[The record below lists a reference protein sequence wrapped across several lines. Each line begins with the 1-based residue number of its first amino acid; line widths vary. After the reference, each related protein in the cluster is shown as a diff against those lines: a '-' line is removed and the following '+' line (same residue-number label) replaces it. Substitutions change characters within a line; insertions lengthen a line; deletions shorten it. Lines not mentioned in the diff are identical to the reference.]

1 MPLPIGSVLGILA
14 DNLTKRGSVIP
25 LSKNNANG
33 WAKGLN
39 IPQGGETI
47 LYTGLLYQLIPSIDA
62 MASQMAVFENSF
74 ITKFFGLG
82 RIANKFINLSF
93 FMALGASKK
102 MKVENN
108 EVLANIAQMLK
119 ITGVDYGYL
128 YNDEMY
134 SGALVYDEGMDESF
148 GVHARRVTEAF
159 RKNGVRRI
167 ITVDPHTTN
176 ILRDVYPKFV
186 DNFDFEIVSYLEILE
201 EKKSD
206 VINEQEEDLVI
217 HDSCIYARY
226 EGMVNPPRNL
236 LTRAGV
242 SVKEPE
248 LARKS
253 TYCCGGPMES
263 LFPSKAHEISAT
275 RIAELGKE
283 GKNIVTMCPICQV
296 NLRKAAGKDYKVD
309 DISRTLA
316 KAYLG

>member
-25 LSKNNANG
+25 LSKHNASG
-33 WAKGLN
+33 WTKSLN
-39 IPQGGETI
+39 IPRGGETI

-82 RIANKFINLSF
+82 RFANKFINLSF

-102 MKVENN
+102 MKTENDQVLTDIAMMLRTAGVE
-108 EVLANIAQMLK
+108 
-119 ITGVDYGYL
+119 YGYL

-134 SGALVYDEGMDESF
+134 SGALVYDEGMDVSF
-148 GVHARRVTEAF
+148 GIHARRVSEAF

-186 DNFDFEIVSYLEILE
+186 ENFDFEIMSYLELLE
-201 EKKSD
+201 EKKSEVKQGQD
-206 VINEQEEDLVI
+206 ENLVI

-226 EGMVNPPRNL
+226 EGIIDTPRNL

-248 LARKS
+248 LAGKS

-296 NLRKAAGKDYKVD
+296 NLRKAAGDKYKVD
-309 DISRTLA
+309 DISKTLA

>member
-25 LSKNNANG
+25 LSKNNASG
-33 WAKGLN
+33 WTKNLD
-39 IPQGGETI
+39 IPKGGETI

-62 MASQMAVFENSF
+62 MASQMAMFENSF

-102 MKVENN
+102 MKTENDQ
-108 EVLANIAQMLK
+108 VLMNIAQMLK
-119 ITGVDYGYL
+119 NAGVDYGYL

-134 SGALVYDEGMDESF
+134 SGALVYDEGMDKSF
-148 GVHARRVTEAF
+148 GIHAQRVTEAF
-159 RKNGVRRI
+159 RKNGVKKI

-186 DNFDFEIVSYLEILE
+186 KNFDFEILSYLEILE
-201 EKKSD
+201 EKNSEVKQEQ
-206 VINEQEEDLVI
+206 NESLVI

-226 EGMVNPPRNL
+226 EGIIDPPRNL

-248 LARKS
+248 MAGKS

-263 LFPSKAHEISAT
+263 LFPSKAHEIAAK
-275 RIAELGKE
+275 RVAELGKE

-296 NLRKAAGKDYKVD
+296 NLRKAAGNDYKVD
-309 DISRTLA
+309 DISKTLA
-316 KAYLG
+316 KAYIG

>member
-25 LSKNNANG
+25 LSKNNASG
-33 WAKGLN
+33 WTKSMN
-39 IPQGGETI
+39 IPRGGETI

-62 MASQMAVFENSF
+62 MASQMAMFENSF
-74 ITKFFGLG
+74 ITKFFGIG
-82 RIANKFINLSF
+82 RVANKFINLSF

-102 MKVENN
+102 MKAENDQ
-108 EVLANIAQMLK
+108 VLRNIAQMLK
-119 ITGVDYGYL
+119 AVDAEFGYL
-128 YNDEMY
+128 YDEEMY
-134 SGALVYDEGMDESF
+134 SGALVYDGGMDESF
-148 GVHARRVTEAF
+148 GIHAHRVTDIF

-176 ILRDVYPKFV
+176 ILKDVYPKFV
-186 DNFDFEIVSYLEILE
+186 DDFDFEVKSYLEILE
-201 EKKSD
+201 EENLKVKH
-206 VINEQEEDLVI
+206 EQDENLVI

-226 EGMVNPPRNL
+226 EGLVDTPRNL
-236 LTRAGV
+236 LTCSGIT
-242 SVKEPE
+242 VKEPE
-248 LARKS
+248 LAGKS

-263 LFPSKAHEISAT
+263 LFPSRAHEISAT

-296 NLRKAAGKDYKVD
+296 NLRKAAGDEYKVD
-309 DISRTLA
+309 DISKTLA